1 MDNLGENLFK
11 NFSFMKAI
19 YRIIGIGFL
28 VALLALIRFY
38 EKSLFY
44 DPLIEF
50 YRAEYLH
57 GVIPQFETGKFL
69 LHVFYRFW
77 VNSALSLAILY
88 VAFLDKNI
96 LKFSSFL
103 YMILFIASFA
113 AFAFLIFNIEEQ
125 HFMALFYVRRF
136 LIHPL
141 FVIILLPAFYYYR
154 LKIRNNNKFDSL
166 SPKT

>member
-1 MDNLGENLFK
+1 
-11 NFSFMKAI
+11 MKAI
-19 YRIIGIGFL
+19 YRIIGIAFL
-28 VALLALIRFY
+28 VVLLALIRFY

-44 DPLIEF
+44 DPLIYF

-57 GVIPQFETGKFL
+57 GVIPQFETGKFFL
-69 LHVFYRFW
+69 NVFVRFW
-77 VNSALSLAILY
+77 LNSALSLAILY

-96 LKFSSFL
+96 LKFSFVL
-103 YMILFIASFA
+103 FIILFIASFT
-113 AFAFLIFNIEEQ
+113 AFAFLMFNIEEQ
-125 HFMALFYVRRF
+125 LFMALFYVRRF

>member
-1 MDNLGENLFK
+1 
-11 NFSFMKAI
+11 MKAI
-19 YRIIGIGFL
+19 YRIIGVGFL

-38 EKSLFY
+38 EESLFY
-44 DPLIEF
+44 DPLIDF
-50 YRAEYLH
+50 YRSEYLH
-57 GVIPQFETGKFL
+57 GVIPQFETGKLL
-69 LHVFYRFW
+69 LHVFFRFW
-77 VNSALSLAILY
+77 INSVLSLSILY

-96 LKFSSFL
+96 LKFSFYL
-103 YMILFIASFA
+103 YLILFIISFSV
-113 AFAFLIFNIEEQ
+113 FSFLIFYIEDQ

-154 LKIRNNNKFDSL
+154 LKIRNNNKFDTL

>member
-1 MDNLGENLFK
+1 
-11 NFSFMKAI
+11 MKAI
-19 YRIIGIGFL
+19 YRIIGIGVL
-28 VALLALIRFY
+28 VFLLALIRFV
-38 EKSLFY
+38 EESLFY
-44 DPLIEF
+44 DPLIDF

-69 LHVFYRFW
+69 LHIFFRFW
-77 VNSALSLAILY
+77 INSALSLAILY

-96 LKFSSFL
+96 LKFSSYL
-103 YMILFIASFA
+103 YVILFIVSFSV
-113 AFAFLIFNIEEQ
+113 FVFLILNIEKE

-154 LKIRNNNKFDSL
+154 LKIRNNNKFETL

>member
-1 MDNLGENLFK
+1 
-11 NFSFMKAI
+11 MKAI

-28 VALLALIRFY
+28 VLLLALIRFY

-44 DPLIEF
+44 DPLIDF

-69 LHVFYRFW
+69 LHVFFRFW
-77 VNSALSLAILY
+77 MNSALSLAILY
-88 VAFLDKNI
+88 VAFFEKSI
-96 LKFSSFL
+96 LKFSLSL
-103 YMILFIASFA
+103 YVILFLTSFSV
-113 AFAFLIFNIEEQ
+113 FTFLIFNIEEQ

-154 LKIRNNNKFDSL
+154 LKIRDNNKFETL
-166 SPKT
+166 SGKT

>member
-1 MDNLGENLFK
+1 
-11 NFSFMKAI
+11 MKAI
-19 YRIIGIGFL
+19 YRILGIGFL

-44 DPLIEF
+44 DPLIDF
-50 YRAEYLH
+50 YQAEYLH
-57 GVIPQFETGKFL
+57 GVTPQFETGKIL
-69 LHVFYRFW
+69 LHLFFRFW
-77 VNSALSLAILY
+77 VNSALSLLILY

-96 LKFSSFL
+96 LKFSFYL
-103 YMILFIASFA
+103 YLILFIISF
-113 AFAFLIFNIEEQ
+113 FVFSFLIFYIEEQ

>member
-11 NFSFMKAI
+11 NLSYMKAI
-19 YRIIGIGFL
+19 YRIIGVGFL

-38 EKSLFY
+38 EESLFY
-44 DPLIEF
+44 DPLIDF
-50 YRAEYLH
+50 YRSEYLH
-57 GVIPQFETGKFL
+57 GVIPQFETGKLL
-69 LHVFYRFW
+69 LHVFFRFW
-77 VNSALSLAILY
+77 INSVLSLSILY

-96 LKFSSFL
+96 LKFSFYL
-103 YMILFIASFA
+103 YLILFIISFSV
-113 AFAFLIFNIEEQ
+113 FSFLIFYIEDQ

-154 LKIRNNNKFDSL
+154 LKIRNNNKFDTL

>member
-1 MDNLGENLFK
+1 
-11 NFSFMKAI
+11 MKTV

-28 VALLALIRFY
+28 VVLLALIRFY

-44 DPLIEF
+44 DPLIDF

-57 GVIPQFETGKFL
+57 GIIPQFETGKFL
-69 LHVFYRFW
+69 LHVFIRFW
-77 VNSALSLAILY
+77 MNSALSLSILY
-88 VAFLDKNI
+88 VAFLEKSI
-96 LKFSSFL
+96 IKFSFFL
-103 YMILFIASFA
+103 YVILFIASFSV
-113 AFAFLIFNIEEQ
+113 FAFLIFNIDEQ

-154 LKIRNNNKFDSL
+154 LKIRNNDKFEAL